1 MSLITSITL
10 SEDISR
16 VRVLYMRFK
25 DSWRALN
32 QTTSPKLRDT
42 GSCWA

>member
-25 DSWRALN
+25 D
-32 QTTSPKLRDT
+32 T
-42 GSCWA
+42 